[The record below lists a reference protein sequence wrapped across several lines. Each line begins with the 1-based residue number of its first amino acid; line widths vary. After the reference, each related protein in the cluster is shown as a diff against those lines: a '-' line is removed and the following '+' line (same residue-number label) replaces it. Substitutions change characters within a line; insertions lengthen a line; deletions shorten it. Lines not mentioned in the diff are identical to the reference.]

1 MEDSNTNKGVAIGT
15 STLGTGLAA
24 LIFSWPASC
33 PGFSSGV
40 WEPCTN
46 VLGMSATTL
55 NAGQSLLVGG
65 VLGAAA
71 GGLVDLYYRYASRA
85 TPPVA

>member
-1 MEDSNTNKGVAIGT
+1 MEDSNANKGVAIGT
-15 STLGTGLAA
+15 SAVGTGLIS
-24 LIFSWPASC
+24 LVFSWPASC
-33 PGFSSGV
+33 APLGSGV
-40 WEPCTN
+40 WEGCTN

-85 TPPVA
+85 APPVA